1 LTATRTSGAGDMPE
15 LKGLTRRCDDLVA
28 FDHLSFTVAEE

>member
-1 LTATRTSGAGDMPE
+1 VERGDMPE
-15 LKGLTRRCDDLVA
+15 FKGLTGRCGDLIA